1 MSRLN
6 VDKITGA
13 TGTASGAPI
22 TLSGDTA
29 TLADSVTGGTAD
41 VYFFAT
47 GRSAGVYQPNNSSFT
62 TFDLDQ
68 VVDEGGCY
76 ASGVFTP
83 PKAGVYVL
91 GGIMLPYD
99 MVPTT
104 GFMIKILGAGNAV
117 TREFENHCGQT
128 DKQFQAVFNILY
140 VATSSS
146 DTYTFQ
152 AKLSVSDS
160 GASVAS
166 NSVFYGYRI

>member
-1 MSRLN
+1 MSYSNDL
-6 VDKITGA
+6 A
-13 TGTASGAPI
+13 EFAPN
-22 TLSGDTA
+22 TSAVLSDTE
-29 TLADSVTGGTAD
+29 TGGTTD

-47 GRSAGVYQPNNSSFT
+47 GRSAGVYQPNHSSFT

-99 MVPTT
+99 LATST

-117 TREFENHCGQT
+117 NREFENHCGTT

-152 AKLSVSDS
+152 TRTSVSDA